1 MDYLN
6 LLVDKRK
13 EFSIYLINDLSS
25 ELIKGINSL
34 YINCKNNKKNH
45 EVLSFFQQILADIPY
60 WNNTIVNSE
69 TQRIKK
75 RIPYIEDLITSVF
88 ISNMRLLC
96 SIKNKKKEI
105 NVKIPKLE
113 NFIHKCY
120 IQIAEEFWA
129 STYLFNEN
137 INKLEIQKNKRQIN
151 LIVKSSI
158 EEVIRKSLPIKSIL
172 KDYLETNFE
181 TETETEFNNSLI
193 DIIENNQSNKNNDKN
208 SDKNSDK
215 NNDKNNNIED
225 EKEKTK
231 EKNTEN
237 DSHIE
242 DKIKKNTQHSESI
255 LSENCIQN
263 NNIENDNI
271 ENDDDKFNFDEEL
284 FINSLN
290 NNIID
295 EPNELYNFS
304 ENVKVVSIDNEI
316 N

>member
-6 LLVDKRK
+6 LLVDKRR

-34 YINCKNNKKNH
+34 YVNCKNNKKNH

-75 RIPYIEDLITSVF
+75 KIPYIEDLITSVF
-88 ISNMRLLC
+88 VSNMRLLC

-105 NVKIPKLE
+105 NVRIPKLD

-151 LIVKSSI
+151 FIVKSSI

-193 DIIENNQSNKNNDKN
+193 DIIEDNKT
-208 SDKNSDK
+208 
-215 NNDKNNNIED
+215 KNNNDMKNET
-225 EKEKTK
+225 EKIS
-231 EKNTEN
+231 EKN
-237 DSHIE
+237 IE
-242 DKIKKNTQHSESI
+242 SKNTNQINNNESI
-255 LSENCIQN
+255 LSENCIKN
-263 NNIENDNI
+263 NNENKNYKINDDNIIDNDNI
-271 ENDDDKFNFDEEL
+271 IEDCNSKFNFDEDL
-284 FINSLN
+284 FINSLD

-304 ENVKVVSIDNEI
+304 ENVKVVSIDNEM

>member
-34 YINCKNNKKNH
+34 YVNCKNNKKNH

-60 WNNTIVNSE
+60 WNNTIVSSE

-88 ISNMRLLC
+88 VSNMRLLC

-105 NVKIPKLE
+105 NVRIPKLD

-151 LIVKSSI
+151 FIVKSSI

-193 DIIENNQSNKNNDKN
+193 DIIEDNKT
-208 SDKNSDK
+208 
-215 NNDKNNNIED
+215 KNNND
-225 EKEKTK
+225 TK
-231 EKNTEN
+231 NETEKNSEKN
-237 DSHIE
+237 IE
-242 DKIKKNTQHSESI
+242 SKNTNQINNNESI
-255 LSENCIQN
+255 LSENCIKN
-263 NNIENDNI
+263 NNENQNYKINDNNI
-271 ENDDDKFNFDEEL
+271 INDDNIIEDDNSKFNFDEDL
-284 FINSLN
+284 FINSLD

-304 ENVKVVSIDNEI
+304 ENVKVVSIDNEM

>member
-1 MDYLN
+1 MLFKSIY
-6 LLVDKRK
+6 
-13 EFSIYLINDLSS
+13 IYLINDLSS

-88 ISNMRLLC
+88 VSNMRLLC

-105 NVKIPKLE
+105 NVRIPKLD

-151 LIVKSSI
+151 FIVKSSI
-158 EEVIRKSLPIKSIL
+158 DEVIRKSLPIKSIL

-193 DIIENNQSNKNNDKN
+193 DIIEENKT
-208 SDKNSDK
+208 
-215 NNDKNNNIED
+215 KNNND
-225 EKEKTK
+225 TK
-231 EKNTEN
+231 NETEKNSEKN
-237 DSHIE
+237 IE
-242 DKIKKNTQHSESI
+242 SKNTNQINNNESN
-255 LSENCIQN
+255 LSENCIKN
-263 NNIENDNI
+263 TNENKNYKINDDNI
-271 ENDDDKFNFDEEL
+271 IDDDNIIEDSNSKFNFDEDL
-284 FINSLN
+284 FINSLD

-304 ENVKVVSIDNEI
+304 ENVKVVSIDNEM

>member
-6 LLVDKRK
+6 LLVDKRR

-34 YINCKNNKKNH
+34 YVNCKNNKKNH

-60 WNNTIVNSE
+60 WNNTIVSSE

-88 ISNMRLLC
+88 VSNMRLLC

-105 NVKIPKLE
+105 NVRIPKLD

-120 IQIAEEFWA
+120 IHIAEEFWA

-158 EEVIRKSLPIKSIL
+158 EEVIRRSLPIKSIL

-193 DIIENNQSNKNNDKN
+193 DIIEDNKT
-208 SDKNSDK
+208 
-215 NNDKNNNIED
+215 KNNND
-225 EKEKTK
+225 TK
-231 EKNTEN
+231 NETEKNSEKN
-237 DSHIE
+237 VES
-242 DKIKKNTQHSESI
+242 KNTNQINNNNESI
-255 LSENCIQN
+255 LSENCIKN
-263 NNIENDNI
+263 TNENKNFKINDDNI
-271 ENDDDKFNFDEEL
+271 IDDDNIIEDGNSKFNFDEDL
-284 FINSLN
+284 FINSLD

-304 ENVKVVSIDNEI
+304 ENVKVVSIDNEM

>member
-13 EFSIYLINDLSS
+13 EFSIYLINDLSN

-34 YINCKNNKKNH
+34 YINCKNNKNNN
-45 EVLSFFQQILADIPY
+45 EILVFFQQILADIPH
-60 WNNTIVNSE
+60 WNNTIINSE
-69 TQRIKK
+69 THRIKK
-75 RIPYIEDLITSVF
+75 QIPYIEDLITSVF

-120 IQIAEEFWA
+120 IQIAEEFWS

-137 INKLEIQKNKRQIN
+137 ISKLEIQKNKRHIN
-151 LIVKSSI
+151 GIVKSSI

-172 KDYLETNFE
+172 KDYLETNLE
-181 TETETEFNNSLI
+181 TESESEFNNSLI
-193 DIIENNQSNKNNDKN
+193 DIIETNKNKIDNTDNKIDN
-208 SDKNSDK
+208 TDNKIDNTD
-215 NNDKNNNIED
+215 
-225 EKEKTK
+225 
-231 EKNTEN
+231 NTEF
-237 DSHIE
+237 
-242 DKIKKNTQHSESI
+242 KNYSI
-255 LSENCIQN
+255 LSDKITKNEILDEDLDTQ
-263 NNIENDNI
+263 
-271 ENDDDKFNFDEEL
+271 KFNFDENL
-284 FINSLN
+284 FINSFE

-295 EPNELYNFS
+295 EPNELYNCS
-304 ENVKVVSIDNEI
+304 TNVKIVNIENEV

>member
-34 YINCKNNKKNH
+34 YINCKNKKKNN
-45 EVLSFFQQILADIPY
+45 EVLVFFQQILADIPY

-75 RIPYIEDLITSVF
+75 SIPYIEDLITSVF

-105 NVKIPKLE
+105 NVKVPKLE

-120 IQIAEEFWA
+120 IHIAEEFWA

-137 INKLEIQKNKRQIN
+137 ISKLEIQKNKRQIN
-151 LIVKSSI
+151 IIVKASI
-158 EEVIRKSLPIKSIL
+158 EEVIRRSLPIKSIL

-181 TETETEFNNSLI
+181 TETETEFNNSLV
-193 DIIENNQSNKNNDKN
+193 DIIETHKHKTNKEDEKTNNDETNQTKKI
-208 SDKNSDK
+208 D
-215 NNDKNNNIED
+215 NDETCKQNESNETSKDYTKKNNND
-225 EKEKTK
+225 
-231 EKNTEN
+231 
-237 DSHIE
+237 
-242 DKIKKNTQHSESI
+242 ESI
-255 LSENCIQN
+255 LSERICIN
-263 NNIENDNI
+263 NVNEKN
-271 ENDDDKFNFDEEL
+271 NDDDDTNKFNFDENL
-284 FINSLN
+284 FLNSLEN
-290 NNIID
+290 DIID
-295 EPNELYNFS
+295 EPNQLYNFS
-304 ENVKVVSIDNEI
+304 QDVKVVNIENEE